1 MGRPRKPDSERARDI
16 PPTGIRIPL
25 ELRAALEREAQING
39 RTLSGE
45 ILRRLKVSLEERH
58 VTSVQS
64 PSQPQGMGAEAARQR
79 PVSDA
84 HRMLLALFD
93 AMGPDKQLALLTV
106 LKR

>member
-1 MGRPRKPDSERARDI
+1 MENTKLRDL
-16 PPTGIRIPL
+16 PPFSIRLQP
-25 ELRAALEREAQING
+25 ELRAALEREAGING
-39 RTLSGE
+39 RTLSAE
-45 ILRRLKVSLEERH
+45 ITRRLKDSLDVDHVS
-58 VTSVQS
+58 SVVHTGS
-64 PSQPQGMGAEAARQR
+64 GGPAPSQAAELPRQR